1 MDREC
6 QRGGGRRFTCVRS
19 ALTTLVGACLL
30 IALAGGSCFASAA
43 SAGPRL
49 TRPGT
54 TLKLGKTAVVEFD
67 TITPKG
73 KSGPSYKLQV
83 AIESITAGSISDFKG
98 ISLTGVPKG
107 DSPTYV
113 RVKMTNISGKS
124 FHTSSLDPANA
135 VQAVVGNHLGSSLI
149 VAGYFARCP
158 DADTPNPFKPG
169 QTFTTC
175 ETYMQKGQATKIA
188 YNGSSATLNSP
199 IIWSR

>member
-1 MDREC
+1 MGRQSQWTEA
-6 QRGGGRRFTCVRS
+6 RRFTPPRG
-19 ALTTLVGACLL
+19 ALRTVVGAGLL
-30 IALAGGSCFASAA
+30 LAIGGGSCVASAA
-43 SAGPRL
+43 SGSPHL

-54 TLKLGKTAVVEFD
+54 TLKLGQPAIVEFD

-83 AIESITAGSISDFKG
+83 TIASITAGSISDFKG

-124 FHTSSLDPANA
+124 FPTKSLDPANA
-135 VQAVVGNHLGSSLI
+135 VEAVVGNQLASSLI
-149 VAGYFARCP
+149 IAGYFPRCP
-158 DADTPNPFKPG
+158 DADTPSPFKAG

-175 ETYMQKGQATKIA
+175 ETYMEKGKATKVA
-188 YNGSSATLNSP
+188 YDGSSATLNSP